1 LKRGVVL
8 VIDDDPMVCDIIEGF
23 LYQDEYEM
31 TFAHSGSEALEII
44 DSTQPDIILLDVLM
58 PEMDGF
64 EVCRRLKS
72 NEKWRDIP
80 VIIVT
85 GLHEKTDVLRG
96 FEVGANDFIHK
107 PFNDIELRSRVR
119 AMLRRKKQQDEARAN
134 QHSS

>member
-1 LKRGVVL
+1 MTRSVVL
-8 VIDDDPMVCDIIEGF
+8 VIDDEPMACDIIEGF
-23 LYQDEYEM
+23 LYQDGYEM
-31 TFAHSGSEALEII
+31 TFVNSGRAALDII
-44 DSTQPDIILLDVLM
+44 DSIQPDIILLDILM

-64 EVCRRLKS
+64 DVCRRLKA

-85 GLHEKTDVLRG
+85 GLHEKNDVLRG

-119 AMLRRKKQQDEARAN
+119 AMLRRKKLYDEARAN
-134 QHSS
+134 QQST

>member
-1 LKRGVVL
+1 MKRGVIL
-8 VIDDDPMVCDIIEGF
+8 VIDDDPMACDIIEGF

-31 TFAHSGSEALEII
+31 TFVHSGREALEII

-80 VIIVT
+80 VIIIT
-85 GLHEKTDVLRG
+85 GLHEKIDVLRG
-96 FEVGANDFIHK
+96 FEAGANDFIHK
-107 PFNDIELRSRVR
+107 PFNDVELRSRVR
-119 AMLRRKKQQDEARAN
+119 AMLHRKKQQDETRAN
-134 QHSS
+134 QHST

>member
-1 LKRGVVL
+1 LKRSVVL
-8 VIDDDPMVCDIIEGF
+8 VIDDDPMACDIIEGF

-31 TFAHSGSEALEII
+31 TFVNSGTEALEII
-44 DSTQPDIILLDVLM
+44 DSTQPDLILLDILM

-85 GLHEKTDVLRG
+85 GLHEKNDVLRG

-119 AMLRRKKQQDEARAN
+119 AMLRRKKQYDEARPN
-134 QHSS
+134 QPSS